1 MSFLNKQELV
11 FGMSSGLDLR
21 KRIVRKDPPK
31 QGGKGKLNPSPLS
44 AIDAGSPGEV
54 RIANDHMYALAHLYH
69 ASPSIQAARTILL
82 GQLLRPASWWITPKN
97 VGPPDAL

>member
-1 MSFLNKQELV
+1 MPRSLKYLRVVSFLNKQELV

-21 KRIVRKDPPK
+21 KRIVRKDPPN

-44 AIDAGSPGEV
+44 AIDAGSPGEI

-69 ASPSIQAARTILL
+69 ASPS
-82 GQLLRPASWWITPKN
+82 GPASRRRAPSCS
-97 VGPPDAL
+97 ASS